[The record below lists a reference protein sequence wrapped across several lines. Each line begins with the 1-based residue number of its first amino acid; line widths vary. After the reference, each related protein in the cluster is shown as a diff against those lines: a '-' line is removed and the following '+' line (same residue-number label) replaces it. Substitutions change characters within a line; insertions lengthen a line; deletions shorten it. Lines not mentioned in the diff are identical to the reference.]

1 MSNAFAVPIPGATLR
16 GTSSL
21 ELNFEDIYKLE
32 KRLRSGSYGTV
43 YTTTHIAT
51 DGDYA
56 VKVIDR
62 T

>member
-1 MSNAFAVPIPGATLR
+1 MSDSSALVLPGCTLE
-16 GTSSL
+16 GMLGL
-21 ELNFEDIYKLE
+21 ELKFDESYKLI

-43 YTTTHIAT
+43 YTTTHALT
-51 DGDYA
+51 NEEYA